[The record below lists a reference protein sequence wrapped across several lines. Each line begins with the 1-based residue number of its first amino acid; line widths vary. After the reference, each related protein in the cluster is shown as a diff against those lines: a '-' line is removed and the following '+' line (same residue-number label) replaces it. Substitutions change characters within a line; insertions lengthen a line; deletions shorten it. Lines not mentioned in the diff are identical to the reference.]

1 MHKSVIPANP
11 YECARVLSTKVSPEF
26 HKQLRQFAVDLDTT
40 VSAVIKTAV
49 ELYLQKNAH

>member
-1 MHKSVIPANP
+1 M
-11 YECARVLSTKVSPEF
+11 LSMRIEPEF
-26 HKQLRQFAVDLDTT
+26 HRQLRQFAADKDAS